1 MRAPEPS
8 AVGFIAAL
16 SALRRALAHQLRL
29 GRVHPPGVD
38 ALAEEAPSFICF
50 QKSLRASGLKA
61 S

>member
-16 SALRRALAHQLRL
+16 SA
-29 GRVHPPGVD
+29 PGVPSPTSSGSV
-38 ALAEEAPSFICF
+38 ASIHHASTPLLKSASFICC
-50 QKSLRASGLKA
+50 QNSLRASGLKA